1 MTTLSVFLKV
11 WSIIQFQTEYLYF
24 ILSGKLQLDLSPVL
38 WPLGA
43 TCECVPSLPSEKSH
57 PPTSER
63 SKLFCLLEALYLIHH
78 CGVWPL
84 SGSELSVATQAR
96 CVGVPL
102 PFFLFH
108 RCLFKKQ
115 VPSVS
120 AHTDMLSETRFM
132 QKGVPFSVRNS
143 HWCILLTCWGLRWFL
158 NLVSRSNSP
167 GDQTAQGRRGGFVVP
182 ALRNSRRWGTCP
194 KITQQIQQ
202 VDSFLYRNI
211 GYLFSEPP
219 FLQTIGLDLHLFI
232 YFYFKLQLLN

>member
-84 SGSELSVATQAR
+84 SGSDLSVATQTR

-108 RCLFKKQ
+108 QCLFKKQ

-132 QKGVPFSVRNS
+132 QKRVNWCSFQCSELSLMHLAHILRVKMVPKF
-143 HWCILLTCWGLRWFL
+143 GME
-158 NLVSRSNSP
+158 
-167 GDQTAQGRRGGFVVP
+167 
-182 ALRNSRRWGTCP
+182 
-194 KITQQIQQ
+194 K
-202 VDSFLYRNI
+202 
-211 GYLFSEPP
+211 
-219 FLQTIGLDLHLFI
+219 
-232 YFYFKLQLLN
+232 